1 MKGQPGSCPEVLAKR
16 ETLTEHHLKLKAERC
31 KKRWLL
37 EEGSSNTQTLTRNGL
52 ITTLVR
58 QTIWRPD
65 ARNDT
70 EVLVNWWRESATG
83 AAAPPKSE
91 ARLAHPNLVLRK
103 KQKTQ
108 KQAQPLTT
116 MTTTEGCDETG
127 GCCTEGEMEA
137 DNLLWQPLKAT
148 WKKKNN
154 LACHWNTSKIND
166 ILISLSRTFLACIKN
181 KQVVRSLNRLVT
193 W

>member
-16 ETLTEHHLKLKAERC
+16 ETLTEHHLKVKAERC

-70 EVLVNWWRESATG
+70 EVLVN
-83 AAAPPKSE
+83 
-91 ARLAHPNLVLRK
+91 
-103 KQKTQ
+103 
-108 KQAQPLTT
+108 
-116 MTTTEGCDETG
+116 
-127 GCCTEGEMEA
+127 
-137 DNLLWQPLKAT
+137 
-148 WKKKNN
+148 
-154 LACHWNTSKIND
+154 
-166 ILISLSRTFLACIKN
+166 
-181 KQVVRSLNRLVT
+181 
-193 W
+193 

>member
-1 MKGQPGSCPEVLAKR
+1 MHYREEEWKSAETRTAGRMKGQPGSRPEVLAKT
-16 ETLTEHHLKLKAERC
+16 ETLTEHHLRLKAETR

-37 EEGSSNTQTLTRNGL
+37 EEGSSNTQTLTRNSL
-52 ITTLVR
+52 ITTLVGE
-58 QTIWRPD
+58 TMWRPE

-83 AAAPPKSE
+83 AAAPPKTD

-116 MTTTEGCDETG
+116 MTTQRAVMKQEDAVQKVRRRQMI
-127 GCCTEGEMEA
+127 CCG
-137 DNLLWQPLKAT
+137 N
-148 WKKKNN
+148 
-154 LACHWNTSKIND
+154 H
-166 ILISLSRTFLACIKN
+166 
-181 KQVVRSLNRLVT
+181 
-193 W
+193 